1 MFRLGAAQLQCIEWS
16 PAILRG
22 STPSFEDWRLP
33 FPALRWGHLRH
44 LLAPTCPFLLVLS
57 TLLLPFYPVLLS
69 FSLDENRRSAGEN
82 RHIEFG
88 AALTFGLGRAG
99 FSGDALVLFRGKKG
113 AVPCQGGRG
122 GKRGDRVNS
131 WNRQTGH
138 ARSRPGPS
146 VNAHISIGGVPRL
159 PGLSRCHRRWLFP
172 RPACTPQQPFR
183 PSARAESNK
192 GPLGT
197 T

>member
-1 MFRLGAAQLQCIEWS
+1 MRGATQVHRVVTRYLAWKHAFFRRLETSISGFALGTSAA
-16 PAILRG
+16 
-22 STPSFEDWRLP
+22 PS
-33 FPALRWGHLRH
+33 
-44 LLAPTCPFLLVLS
+44 CPYMSIFACVVDAS
-57 TLLLPFYPVLLS
+57 VSFRPVLLS
-69 FSLDENRRSAGEN
+69 FSLDENGRSAGEN

-113 AVPCQGGRG
+113 AVPCQGDRG

-183 PSARAESNK
+183 P
-192 GPLGT
+192 PF
-197 T
+197 